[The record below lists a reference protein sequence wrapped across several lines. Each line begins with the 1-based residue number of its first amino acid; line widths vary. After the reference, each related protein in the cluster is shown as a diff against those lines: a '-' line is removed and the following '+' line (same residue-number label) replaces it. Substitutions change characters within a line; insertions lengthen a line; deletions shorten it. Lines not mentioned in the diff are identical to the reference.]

1 MKKRILFISLLSLLV
16 FQSCKKDQENVWKI
30 EAKKNFEK
38 AQITDISKDFYNPAV
53 PLEKI
58 KADYPWFQGT
68 VTDEDF
74 GKRRLDPAEVKLY
87 KDGIAKIN
95 TEKLSVELGNMFEH
109 VRTYFPKFQNP
120 KVFLF
125 SSVLQMANDP
135 IIYRP
140 DENLLFIDITGFL
153 GDKSP
158 YYKDVAEAY
167 MQKSMNPENILPKV
181 TRLFAENAVRTSGEN
196 QKFIDE
202 MIYDGKVL
210 TLLDAFIPDVS
221 PALKMNY
228 TPKQYDWDI
237 QNESS
242 IWNYFV
248 ENNIVFSDDAR
259 LVDRFIS
266 PAPFS
271 KFYTAIDN
279 ESSPQV
285 GAFIGWQIC
294 KKYFKENP
302 DTKLVDF
309 LKMNGTDIF
318 NKADYKPKQP

>member
-1 MKKRILFISLLSLLV
+1 MKKRIFIISILSLLA
-16 FQSCKKDQENVWKI
+16 FQSCKKNNENVWKI

-38 AQITDISKDFYNPAV
+38 AQITDISKDLYNPAI
-53 PLEKI
+53 PIETI
-58 KADYPWFQGT
+58 KTQYPWFQGS

-74 GKRRLDPAEVKLY
+74 TKRRLDPNEIKLY

-95 TEKLSVELGNMFEH
+95 TEKLSVDLGNMFEH
-109 VRTYFPKFQNP
+109 IRAYFPKFKNP
-120 KVFLF
+120 KVYLF

-135 IIYRP
+135 ILYRA

-158 YYKDVAEAY
+158 YYKGVAEAY

-181 TRLFAENAVRTSGEN
+181 ARIFAENAVRTSGDN

-202 MIYDGKVL
+202 LIYDGKVM
-210 TLLDAFIPDVS
+210 TLLEAFIPDVS
-221 PALKMNY
+221 DALKINY
-228 TPKQYDWDI
+228 TPKQYDWAK
-237 QNESS
+237 QNEANV
-242 IWNYFV
+242 WNYFV
-248 ENNIVFSDDAR
+248 ENNLVFSDDAR
-259 LVDRFIS
+259 LTDRFIS

-279 ESSPQV
+279 ESSPQIGV
-285 GAFIGWQIC
+285 FTGWQIC

-302 DTKLVDF
+302 NTKLVDF
-309 LKMNGTDIF
+309 LKMNATDIF
-318 NKADYKPKQP
+318 NKSDYKPKP